1 MQENQRI
8 DEAQTHKKIMERNQ
22 ACSLFLY
29 ALNKDIISV
38 IRSYMKR
45 PFRYLKPIRI
55 VEGCRDQMQA
65 IKENAYE
72 DLDEEC
78 IVLFV
83 SNIKV
88 RLYGSTAK
96 QFRRELQYG
105 CGKCEACLA
114 PQPYRDADPK
124 RHKDDA

>member
-1 MQENQRI
+1 MSVRWSDAMLVELPSRVRDDHN
-8 DEAQTHKKIMERNQ
+8 IMERNQ

-29 ALNKDIISV
+29 ALTKDIISV
-38 IRSYMKR
+38 VRSYMKR
-45 PFRYLKPIRI
+45 PFRYLHPIRI

-83 SNIKV
+83 SNIRV
-88 RLYGSTAK
+88 RMHGHAAE
-96 QFRRELQYG
+96 QFSSDLLYG
-105 CGKCEACLA
+105 CGECEACL
-114 PQPYRDADPK
+114 DPK
-124 RHKDDA
+124 RHKGDA